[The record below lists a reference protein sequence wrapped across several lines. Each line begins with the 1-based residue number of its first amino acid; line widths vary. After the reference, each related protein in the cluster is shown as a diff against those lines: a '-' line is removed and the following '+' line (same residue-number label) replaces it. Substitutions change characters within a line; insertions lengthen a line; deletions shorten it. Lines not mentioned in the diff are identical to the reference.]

1 MMLRRTGSAPFSPTK
16 SFSPP
21 SVGIRLSLTSSIGS
35 PCAVGGPDPN
45 LNPRL
50 ALAIERAK
58 KASFPKQGI
67 ESAIKRGQG
76 ISSTGAALELVTVE
90 AIFPPSVAMVI
101 EIETENKLRSLADT
115 RNWVKKNGGSVTPV
129 AYLFEKKGMVV
140 FKGKEGWS
148 VDDMLEPAL
157 EAGALDV
164 EDAEEGAIIVYT
176 DPAETKAA
184 AGKIAGAT
192 GLEIASMDIV
202 WDPNE
207 ETKIPLEGGESVEKI
222 SRFFDQLKEVSGV
235 QAIYWNATQGGVA
248 DGTWEELLDK
258 IDDFE

>member
-1 MMLRRTGSAPFSPTK
+1 MMLQRTSSAPFSPTK

-115 RNWVKKNGGSVTPV
+115 RNWVKKNGGNVTPV

-184 AGKIAGAT
+184 AEKIAGAT

-207 ETKIPLEGGESVEKI
+207 ETKIPLNGGESVEKI